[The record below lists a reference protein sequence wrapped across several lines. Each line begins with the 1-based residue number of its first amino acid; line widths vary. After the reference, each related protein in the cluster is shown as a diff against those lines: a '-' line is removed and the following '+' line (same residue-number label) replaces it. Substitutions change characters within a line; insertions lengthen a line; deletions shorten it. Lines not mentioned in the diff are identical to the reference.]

1 MSRGVEF
8 IAAEGRRTAWVL
20 GSLGTLAL
28 MAFLVWVLVQ
38 STRPEDLTAA
48 RARERTQ
55 FLAEVQQAEAEAV
68 TDYAWQDKEK
78 GLVRLPVVLAME
90 LVVQEWQ
97 EPAEARARLISRVEE
112 ATAPPPEPDNPYE

>member
-1 MSRGVEF
+1 MNQPENRL
-8 IAAEGRRTAWVL
+8 AAEGRRMAWVL
-20 GSLGTLAL
+20 GALGTLAL
-28 MAFLVWVLVQ
+28 MAFLVWVLVR

-48 RARERTQ
+48 RARERAQ

-68 TDYAWQDKEK
+68 NHYAWQNEEK
-78 GLVRLPVVLAME
+78 GLVRLPVELAMD

-97 EPAEARARLISRVEE
+97 DPAAARARLISRIEE